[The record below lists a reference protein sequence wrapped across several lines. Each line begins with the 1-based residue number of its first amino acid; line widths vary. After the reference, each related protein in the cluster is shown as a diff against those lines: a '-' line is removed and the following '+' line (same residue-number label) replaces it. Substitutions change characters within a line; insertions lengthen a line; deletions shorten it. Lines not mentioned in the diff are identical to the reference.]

1 MEIELL
7 NKQLHYAYQTLVD
20 TVEELVIEDG
30 KSLYQAL
37 DSAEEKLSEWG
48 ELSKE
53 DVQEI
58 SKELKHNLQSLLGEH
73 INEAKGSLK
82 EEFKQHAAFVTDD
95 IWDQL
100 WKIMYT
106 NAVQLLS
113 TEKNLEEQLLEIRS
127 SKYLINI
134 PEHSQWNS
142 DYELWLTE
150 IALWEIQ
157 DAKAFNKLD
166 EINKAIKQYS
176 NMLGEHAKVIH
187 ANEVRGHA
195 HEKVMSIAKQHPNI
209 HVIDSLDNK
218 ENAIRVK
225 KRQDHTQ
232 HTKLHNSMKK
242 HHSEMIS
249 LVNQL
254 YKLSLQETV

>member
-1 MEIELL
+1 MEIEVL
-7 NKQLHYAYQTLVD
+7 NINFHLAYQILVD

-30 KSLYQAL
+30 KNLHQAL
-37 DSAEEKLSEWG
+37 DSAEENLIECG

-53 DVQEI
+53 EVQEI
-58 SKELKHNLQSLLGEH
+58 STELKHDLQSLGEYL
-73 INEAKGSLK
+73 NENKESFK
-82 EEFKQHAAFVTDD
+82 EEFKQHAAFVTDS

-113 TEKNLEEQLLEIRS
+113 SEKNLEQQLLEIRS
-127 SKYLINI
+127 GKYLINI

-150 IALWEIQ
+150 ISLWEIQ
-157 DAKAFNKLD
+157 DAKAFTELE
-166 EINKAIKQYS
+166 EITKAIKQYS
-176 NMLGEHAKVIH
+176 SMLGEHAKVIN

-195 HEKVMSIAKQHPNI
+195 NEKVMSIAKQHPNI
-209 HVIDSLDNK
+209 HDIEGLDNK
-218 ENAIRVK
+218 ENAMRMK
-225 KRQDHTQ
+225 KRQEHN
-232 HTKLHNSMKK
+232 HHRELHNSMKK
-242 HHSEMIS
+242 HHSEMMA
-249 LVNQL
+249 LVNRL